1 MTGPARQAEAD
12 RASVAFQVA
21 LTQIGAGTVEEA
33 LKLWQAVPVTA
44 RAATSTA
51 WLKRAITL
59 VMTRRRMSRD
69 LARAYY
75 RLVRALRT
83 GKTVVDPYH
92 PEPPYVTLETLR
104 REFAEL
110 IGDAADGSLEGSP
123 DSPGSDSSD
132 SSPPAAS
139 GASVE
144 ARGEAQLP
152 SDQPAQEAGADPDG
166 DQIEVEELPSL
177 REDEERIEREA
188 EAEAREILE
197 ALGPAN
203 LERKTATIDTAKP
216 AKDVDKAREEAHQQA
231 GARQAA
237 TAERLVMNGGRST
250 VWNHMAKDR
259 RVIGY
264 IRLSR
269 TGTPCGWCAMLI
281 SRGPVYKTQ
290 AKAGP
295 SLAALTSGEYADGD
309 KFHDNCHCYAEPV
322 YSLAQY
328 KGSSA
333 SSLYELNRRY
343 EELWP
348 KVTKG
353 LAGKQA
359 ISAWRRFIRQEQ
371 KAAAQEAR
379 QSTTNVQEA

>member
-83 GKTVVDPYH
+83 GKTVADPYH
-92 PEPPYVTLETLR
+92 PEPTYVTLDSLR

-110 IGDAADGSLEGSP
+110 IGDAADGSLEGSS
-123 DSPGSDSSD
+123 DSPGSDSPD

-144 ARGEAQLP
+144 ARGEAQPP
-152 SDQPAQEAGADPDG
+152 SDQPAQEAGDDPDG
-166 DQIEVEELPSL
+166 DQIEVEELPGL

-203 LERKTATIDTAKP
+203 LERKTAAIDTAKP

-250 VWNHMAKDR
+250 VWNHTNKDR
-259 RVIGY
+259 RAVGY

-281 SRGPVYKTQ
+281 SRGPVYRSQ
-290 AKAGP
+290 AKA
-295 SLAALTSGEYADGD
+295 EYSDGD
-309 KFHDNCHCYAEPV
+309 RYHDNCHCYAEPV

-348 KVTKG
+348 KVTRG
-353 LAGKQA
+353 LTGKQA
-359 ISAWRRFIRQEQ
+359 VSAWRRFIRQEQ

>member
-1 MTGPARQAEAD
+1 MTSPARQAEAD
-12 RASVAFQVA
+12 QASVAFQVA

-33 LKLWQAVPVTA
+33 LKLWQAVPPTA

-51 WLKRAITL
+51 WLRRAITL

-83 GKTVVDPYH
+83 GRTVADPYH
-92 PEPPYVTLETLR
+92 PEPTYVTLETLR

-110 IGDAADGSLEGSP
+110 IGDAGDGSLEGSSSAP
-123 DSPGSDSSD
+123 SSDSSD
-132 SSPPAAS
+132 SSPQAAS
-139 GASVE
+139 GTSVE
-144 ARGEAQLP
+144 AGGEVQP
-152 SDQPAQEAGADPDG
+152 SEEEPAPEAGDDPDD
-166 DQIEVEELPSL
+166 DQILVEELPRL
-177 REDEERIEREA
+177 RDDEERIEREA
-188 EAEAREILE
+188 EAEARVILE

-203 LERKTATIDTAKP
+203 LERKTAALDAAKP
-216 AKDVDKAREEAHQQA
+216 AADVDKAREEAHQQA

-237 TAERLVMNGGRST
+237 TAERLVMNGGRSA
-250 VWNHMAKDR
+250 VWSHMAKDR

-269 TGTPCGWCAMLI
+269 SGSPCGWCAMLI
-281 SRGPVYKTQ
+281 SRGPVYKSQ
-290 AKAGP
+290 AT
-295 SLAALTSGEYADGD
+295 AAYADGD
-309 KFHDNCHCYAEPV
+309 AYHDNCHCYAEPV

-353 LAGKQA
+353 LSGKA
-359 ISAWRRFIRQEQ
+359 AVSAWRRFVRQEQ

-379 QSTTNVQEA
+379 QSNTNVQEA